1 MNPTAPIVPRIEI
14 PAQAVP
20 HWEQLPR
27 ECQNELIQALAALLL
42 RLPQVQRLEEKM
54 RDEREQ

>member
-1 MNPTAPIVPRIEI
+1 MNPSALIVPRIEI

-20 HWEQLPR
+20 PWEQLPR